1 MRTSVAKSDS
11 IVEKKVLFALFGNRD
26 LKSSEYVAIYNRDP
40 EPVKIGKEI
49 EFPDITPA
57 VFSNWL
63 IRGTRFR
70 RFLKILGDLNHTLVV
85 VPSGSTV
92 TVEIN
97 NRKVTVKN
105 IENEHVS
112 VVAANESGKNLT
124 VTKHTSERE
133 SVRNRNY
140 AVE

>member
-11 IVEKKVLFALFGNRD
+11 SVEKKVLFALFENRD
-26 LKSSEYVAIYNRDP
+26 LQSSEYVTIYNRDP
-40 EPVKIGKEI
+40 EPVKIGREI
-49 EFPDITPA
+49 VYPDITRA

-97 NRKVTVKN
+97 NRKITVADT
-105 IENEHVS
+105 ENEYVS
-112 VVAANESGKNLT
+112 VVAANESGRNLV
-124 VTKHTSERE
+124 VTKHTGKRE
-133 SVRNRNY
+133 AIRNRNY